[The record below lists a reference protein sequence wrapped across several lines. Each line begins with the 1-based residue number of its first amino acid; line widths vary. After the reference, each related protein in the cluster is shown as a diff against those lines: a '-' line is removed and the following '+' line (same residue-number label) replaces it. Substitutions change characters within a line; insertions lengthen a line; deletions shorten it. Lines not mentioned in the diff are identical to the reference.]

1 MNAASAIAGITA
13 LRVVPSLDGSDRRR
27 MKAAASAEVQLVPSD
42 EMHERLRTV
51 HALPF
56 PDTARRID
64 ETIGANPCDALRI
77 PAPPKRQV
85 EMLDIARWWIE
96 TEKLSP
102 ALRDL
107 HRAML
112 LTGARRSSILNIRR
126 EDVDLEANTLRFT

>member
-1 MNAASAIAGITA
+1 
-13 LRVVPSLDGSDRRR
+13 
-27 MKAAASAEVQLVPSD
+27 
-42 EMHERLRTV
+42 MHERLRTV